1 MDTRYDP
8 DRLRIADTER
18 EAAVTA
24 LGEHFAVGRL
34 SREEYDERCEAA
46 WSARTRAELRPLFTD
61 LPGPHQP
68 NAHQPGQRAEPVR
81 SFTRPRAWGWWP
93 VPLLPVLVI
102 LLGISVL
109 THLPVILLGLAAWL
123 LLRHG
128 TGCRRR

>member
-34 SREEYDERCEAA
+34 TREEYDERCEAA
-46 WSARTRAELRPLFTD
+46 WAARTRAELRPLFAD

-68 NAHQPGQRAEPVR
+68 GPQPGQRAEPVR
-81 SFTRPRAWGWWP
+81 SLTRPRAWGWWP
-93 VPLLPVLVI
+93 VPLLPVLLV

-109 THLPVILLGLAAWL
+109 THLPVILFGLAVWL
-123 LLRHG
+123 LLSRG
-128 TGCRRR
+128 TRCRRR